1 MSIRIDTAVFPV
13 AGLGTRILPATKV
26 IPKEMLPVVD
36 RPLIEYAVDEA
47 RSAGIEKFVFVVSPG
62 RSLAIEHFSTNQ
74 MLESVLKNKG
84 KQEALSRVQASNLN
98 PRSIF
103 RAVQEQPLGL
113 GHAVWCAQEYVGNA
127 PFAVMLTDDLVLAK
141 KPCLEQMVEAYA
153 ETGGCIVA
161 IEEVKMDQVDKYGI
175 VNPGARSG
183 NMVEVKGLVEKPAP
197 STAPSN
203 LAVIGRYIL
212 QPEVFEYLSMHSKG
226 AGGEIQLTDAMDR
239 LLLKTPFYGLVFEG
253 KRYDCGSKEGYLA
266 ANVAVAQRDPDFAAF
281 LKSNS
286 ED

>member
-1 MSIRIDTAVFPV
+1 MSIRVDTAVFPV

-74 MLESVLKNKG
+74 MLESALKNKG
-84 KQEALSRVQASNLN
+84 KQEVLRRVQASNLN

-103 RAVQEQPLGL
+103 QAVQEQPLGL
-113 GHAVWCAQEYVGNA
+113 GHAVWCAREYVGNA

-175 VNPGARSG
+175 VKPGVRSG
-183 NMVEVKGLVEKPAP
+183 NMAGIKGLVEKPEP
-197 STAPSN
+197 GNAPSN

-226 AGGEIQLTDAMDR
+226 AGGEIQLTDAMDQ
-239 LLLKTPFYGLVFEG
+239 LLLKTPFHGLVFEG

-266 ANVAVAQRDPDFAAF
+266 ANLAVAQRDPDLAAF
-281 LKSNS
+281 FK
-286 ED
+286 ER